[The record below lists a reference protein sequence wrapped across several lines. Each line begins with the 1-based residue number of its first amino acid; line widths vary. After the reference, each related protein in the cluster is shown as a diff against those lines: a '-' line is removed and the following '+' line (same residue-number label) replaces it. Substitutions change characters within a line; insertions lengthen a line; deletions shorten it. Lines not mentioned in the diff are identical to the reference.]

1 MKQLFLIR
9 EDGSRFAINAD
20 MVQSITRKN
29 GKITVKLKNGQTLI
43 LEEQDQ
49 LVAQEQ
55 ADQTENISETIMT
68 HDATDAHIESFEA
81 IFVESNEYAGYI
93 QAAAGLLGVGA
104 IVAAASGGSN
114 NGGGGRL

>member
-68 HDATDAHIESFEA
+68 HDATDAQIESFEA
-81 IFVESNEYAGYI
+81 IFVGSNDYTGYI
-93 QAAAGLLGVGA
+93 QAAAGLLGVGT
-104 IVAAASGGSN
+104 IAAAVSSGSN
-114 NGGGGRL
+114 NGGGRL